1 MLRLGCVV
9 AAVGCLVSAGLP
21 LVGADVRLSNDS
33 LTTSM
38 YVSAYTLATGNAY
51 TDAVIAEC
59 SQARGRQ
66 NEPAV
71 AMNPRDPRVIV
82 GSSNDYCGVYAGS
95 PVNGVFV
102 PSGPVWLGYYRSE
115 NSGASF
121 QSSLVPGYPGDT
133 SPYAKL
139 AQVRTSGAGDPV
151 MAWDKHGRL
160 FMAAESS
167 GDPAGTKKTF
177 GDEWVARFENP
188 AGSGGNTLDDGKAFK
203 GSVVVAKGSAAPDL
217 LGKFHDKTAIEVD
230 RTGGSCDAYVY
241 FAWSRFTGNSSNIYL
256 VRSIDHGVSWSQPM
270 LLTSS
275 TQNVQDPDIAVTGN
289 GHVYVTYGQGGT
301 QSGQLEGV
309 SYVKSD
315 GLRADFR

>member
-1 MLRLGCVV
+1 MLRLGCLVST
-9 AAVGCLVSAGLP
+9 VGCLVSAVSP
-21 LVGADVRLSNDS
+21 LVAADVRLSNDA

-38 YVSAYTLATGNAY
+38 YISAYTLATGNAY

-151 MAWDKHGRL
+151 MAWDRQGRL

-188 AGSGGNTLDDGKAFK
+188 AGPGGSTLNDGKEFK

-217 LGKFHDKTAIEVD
+217 LGKFHDKTSIEVD
-230 RTGGSCDAYVY
+230 RRRIVRRICVFCLVAIYRQQLQHLPGAVNRPRCELEPADAAHQQHTKRAGSGYSGDRKRARLCHIRPGRNAERPIGGC
-241 FAWSRFTGNSSNIYL
+241 L
-256 VRSIDHGVSWSQPM
+256 VREIR
-270 LLTSS
+270 
-275 TQNVQDPDIAVTGN
+275 
-289 GHVYVTYGQGGT
+289 
-301 QSGQLEGV
+301 
-309 SYVKSD
+309 
-315 GLRADFR
+315 GLRAELR